1 MRRAARRLLGGT
13 LPVTRQHGSQTRAA
27 KKLWKG
33 AIGETTIGDANPNGP
48 ANNIAGICSEHLNV
62 PGVMSHPENLIDPV
76 VGETDGRGL
85 FPGLA
90 GDAKVA

>member
-1 MRRAARRLLGGT
+1 M
-13 LPVTRQHGSQTRAA
+13 AA

-48 ANNIAGICSEHLNV
+48 ANNIAGIYSKNLNLLGLM
-62 PGVMSHPENLIDPV
+62 PHPENLIDPPA
-76 VGETDGRGL
+76 GGTDGRGL